1 MFVIYKKTRK
11 ITMSRETKLINSF
24 CDGRIFNEKRKENV
38 IKKKIVFALK
48 TGMMLQMWSRPSEMA
63 RGSLRCSWSR

>member
-38 IKKKIVFALK
+38 IKKKIVFAIK
-48 TGMMLQMWSRPSEMA
+48 NWNDASDVESA
-63 RGSLRCSWSR
+63 K